1 MSYTVFENIE
11 NIGILTLSRYQ
22 KRNAINLEFMNELYQ
37 IILNIKNMDIKALLV
52 KSTGNVFCSGGD
64 IDYFATLDS
73 KEKAIS
79 MSYAMHCLL
88 NEIENLEVP
97 TIACI
102 NGSAVG
108 GGAEFIMAFDIRFL
122 ESDSFIQFKE
132 IQMGVTTGWGGTYRL
147 VNIVGKS
154 KALELLL
161 SAKPIYAQEALKIG
175 LINNYFDKEVIFEET
190 FKFCKTFAQEDL
202 NLIKPIKT
210 LVKHSVEKTNNEAM
224 AQERDVFSQTWMLGK
239 RQSIMEKFVKRKK

>member
-1 MSYTVFENIE
+1 MRYTIFENVD
-11 NIGILTLSRYQ
+11 NIGILTLNRYQ
-22 KRNAINLEFMNELYQ
+22 KRNAINLEFMNEIYE
-37 IILNIKNMDIKALLV
+37 IILNIKNTNIRALLV

-64 IDYFATLDS
+64 IDYFTTLDS
-73 KEKAIS
+73 QEKAQN
-79 MSYAMHCLL
+79 MSYAMHNLL
-88 NEIENLEVP
+88 NEIENLQIP
-97 TIACI
+97 TVACI

-147 VNIVGKS
+147 VNLIGKS

-161 SAKPIYAQEALKIG
+161 SAKPIYAQEALNIG

-202 NLIKPIKT
+202 NLIKSIKS
-210 LVKHSVEKTNNEAM
+210 LVNQSTGKTNDEAM
-224 AQERDVFSQTWMLGK
+224 EKEREIFSQTWMLGK

>member
-1 MSYTVFENIE
+1 MRYTLFENID
-11 NIGILTLSRYQ
+11 NIGILTLNRYQ
-22 KRNAINLEFMNELYQ
+22 KRNAINLEFMNELYK
-37 IILNIKNMDIKALLV
+37 IILNIKKTDIRVLLV
-52 KSTGNVFCSGGD
+52 KSTGNFFCSGGD

-73 KEKAIS
+73 QEKAQN
-79 MSYAMHCLL
+79 MSYAMHNLL
-88 NEIENLEVP
+88 NEIENLQIP

-122 ESDSFIQFKE
+122 QSDSFIQFKE

-147 VNIVGKS
+147 VNLIGKS

-161 SAKPIYAQEALKIG
+161 SAKPIYAQEALNIG

-202 NLIKPIKT
+202 NLIKSIKS
-210 LVKHSVEKTNNEAM
+210 LVNQSTGKTNDEAM
-224 AQERDVFSQTWMLGK
+224 KKEREIFSKTWMLGK

>member
-1 MSYTVFENIE
+1 MRYTVFENVD
-11 NIGILTLSRYQ
+11 NIGILTLNRYQ
-22 KRNAINLEFMNELYQ
+22 KRNAINLEFMNEIYE
-37 IILNIKNMDIKALLV
+37 IILNIKNTNIRALLV

-73 KEKAIS
+73 QEKAQN
-79 MSYAMHCLL
+79 MSYAMHNLL
-88 NEIENLEVP
+88 NEIENLQIP

-147 VNIVGKS
+147 VNLIGKS
-154 KALELLL
+154 KSLELLL
-161 SAKPIYAQEALKIG
+161 SAKPIYAQEALNIG

-202 NLIKPIKT
+202 NLIKSIKS
-210 LVKHSVEKTNNEAM
+210 LVNQSTGKTNDEAM
-224 AQERDVFSQTWMLGK
+224 KKEREIFSQTWMLGK